1 MSEKTHLFDRK
12 TLPAREF
19 AGSTE
24 FEIVLGSVP
33 GTELARVSSMSHSS
47 KSRHAVIWLQEDGK
61 AVSCEE
67 KLKVLNEN
75 LEEIRQFCQDAF
87 EDALLM
93 GCDEDQIRQVFAS
106 VVDSLKNPYGKG

>member
-1 MSEKTHLFDRK
+1 MSEL
-12 TLPAREF
+12 
-19 AGSTE
+19 
-24 FEIVLGSVP
+24 
-33 GTELARVSSMSHSS
+33 S
-47 KSRHAVIWLQEDGK
+47 KPQHAVIWLQEDGT

-93 GCDEDQIRQVFAS
+93 GCEEQQIRQVFAS
-106 VVDSLKNPYGKG
+106 VVDSLENPYRRG